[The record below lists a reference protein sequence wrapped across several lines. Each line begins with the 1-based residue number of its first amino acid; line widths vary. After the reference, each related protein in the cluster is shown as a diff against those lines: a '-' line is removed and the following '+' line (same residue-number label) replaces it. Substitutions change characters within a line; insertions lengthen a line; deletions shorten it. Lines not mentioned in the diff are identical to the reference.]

1 MRALALA
8 PLTRRAHPFLSIMDN
23 QTRSEITRKRAIEA
37 ALVILERDGVSG
49 LTFDALAR
57 ESGVSKGGLLHQF
70 QTKNGVL
77 EALAEYQTRHF
88 EQVAQEYLAK
98 EGATKAEPTLA
109 ARIAIYRESANQ
121 PHSVARAVLATLI
134 ANPRPDLLEFF
145 RAQDAE
151 NVRKIEAEAPDLDL
165 AMIRL
170 FAASGLAFVSLLGMS
185 SLSRKDC
192 DRLYAKLLDEDAW
205 KGLTAKRSRKTAS

>member
-1 MRALALA
+1 MRALAAA
-8 PLTRRAHPFLSIMDN
+8 PLMRRAHTFLSIMDN

-37 ALVILERDGVSG
+37 ALIILERDGVSG

-109 ARIAIYRESANQ
+109 SRIAIYRESANQ

-134 ANPRPDLLEFF
+134 ANPRPELLEFF

-151 NVRKIEAEAPDLDL
+151 NVRKIEAEAPDRDL

-170 FAASGLAFVSLLGMS
+170 LAASGLAFVSLLGMS
-185 SLSRKDC
+185 SLSRKDR

-205 KGLTAKRSRKTAS
+205 KRPTAKRSRT